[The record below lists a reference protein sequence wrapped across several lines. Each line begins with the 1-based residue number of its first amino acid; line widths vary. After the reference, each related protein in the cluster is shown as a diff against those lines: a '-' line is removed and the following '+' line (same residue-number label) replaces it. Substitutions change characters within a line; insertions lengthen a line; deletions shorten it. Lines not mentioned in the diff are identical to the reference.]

1 MLVVVCWSL
10 CATAHCVCARNLC
23 KLVHAAGGVR
33 VSLGLVLSRRF
44 VLWWLNSATDV
55 QHPGSHTATSS
66 PKPKYVF

>member
-55 QHPGSHTATSS
+55 QLYCGSCTCEGFSVHH
-66 PKPKYVF
+66 